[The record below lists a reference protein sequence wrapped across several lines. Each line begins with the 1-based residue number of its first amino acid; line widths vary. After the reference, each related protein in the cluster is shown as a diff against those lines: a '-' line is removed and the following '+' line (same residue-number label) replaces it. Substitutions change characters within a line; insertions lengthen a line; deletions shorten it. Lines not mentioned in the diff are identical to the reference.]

1 MSGEVNMIPTLGEIR
16 GGGGSLE
23 TFSGGGQLKKP
34 PCRTLSPMMKSLA
47 GLRQPRHRDGS
58 CGGCGG
64 GDRPVHLLLWTLLY
78 DDKVSA
84 ASLSKWLGHDIPT
97 ASQVKLFT

>member
-1 MSGEVNMIPTLGEIR
+1 
-16 GGGGSLE
+16 
-23 TFSGGGQLKKP
+23 
-34 PCRTLSPMMKSLA
+34 MMKSLA

-84 ASLSKWLGHDIPT
+84 ASPLSWHEAPTRLLDCPGARQDQVFFDFCGLPCLSKWLGHDNPT